1 MQLPQPVPTA
11 AVVAVAAVF
20 WGLWWLPL
28 RALDGLGL
36 GPEAVNLWLYLAA
49 AVGLAPVLWER
60 RVWLAAGGAPL
71 AIAAVL
77 YAIALVAWNGALQA
91 GEVVRA
97 TLLFYLAPVWGT
109 LLGLLLLGE
118 PVGARRIAAIA
129 LGLGG
134 AAVLLA
140 DAWPPLPHG
149 AGDWLG
155 LGAGVAFAGS
165 ATAAR
170 LGRVDGRGLTA
181 LAFAVAAVLAAATAV
196 LSSDGI
202 AVPTPAGLA
211 WLAAASLLWL
221 VPVTWALLWGAGR
234 LDPGRLS
241 LLMLLEVVA
250 AAASAALLADEPFGL
265 REAAGCALILAAGA
279 LEATGRTDAPGRN
292 RA

>member
-1 MQLPQPVPTA
+1 MRPGPVSPV

-28 RALDGLGL
+28 RALA
-36 GPEAVNLWLYLAA
+36 GPDFHAEAVNLWLYLMA
-49 AVGLAPVLWER
+49 AVGLLPVLWLR
-60 RVWLAAGGAPL
+60 RGRLAAGGMPL
-71 AIAAVL
+71 VGAAAL
-77 YAIALVAWNGALQA
+77 YAIALVAWNGALQV

-109 LLGLLLLGE
+109 LLGRLVLDE
-118 PVGARRIAAIA
+118 PVGPRRIAAIT

-134 AAVLLA
+134 AVVLLA
-140 DAWPPLPHG
+140 DAWPPLPR
-149 AGDWLG
+149 ALGDWLG
-155 LGAGVAFAGS
+155 LGAGLSFAGS

-170 LGRVDGRGLTA
+170 LGRVDGRALTA
-181 LAFAVAAVLAAATAV
+181 LAFLVAAMLAAAVAVAAPHPV
-196 LSSDGI
+196 
-202 AVPTPAGLA
+202 AVPSLAGAA
-211 WLAAASLLWL
+211 WIAAASLLWL

-279 LEATGRTDAPGRN
+279 LEATGQGHEPGRTS
-292 RA
+292 A